1 MRSVGVVVEKLGM
14 TQSTISRSRILFT
27 IYSSTIRLAIVP
39 KLAVNK
45 VPSVIINSSFFPS
58 NLTNRLRSASLFPV
72 TQNPNYVMIAVQKSS
87 GRSVRFKCVLQAS
100 RTDVIR
106 PWWHVVTCWV
116 GSQDRWTIFAGWVIR
131 MFVFSSVLAGA
142 RAKAVSHDVNF
153 LMDLSSSSLYLYQVS
168 LAYASALLV
177 AAKVIDILMIIL

>member
-1 MRSVGVVVEKLGM
+1 
-14 TQSTISRSRILFT
+14 
-27 IYSSTIRLAIVP
+27 
-39 KLAVNK
+39 
-45 VPSVIINSSFFPS
+45 
-58 NLTNRLRSASLFPV
+58 
-72 TQNPNYVMIAVQKSS
+72 
-87 GRSVRFKCVLQAS
+87 
-100 RTDVIR
+100 VIR